1 MNMKNKLIGF
11 INQPRKVAFI
21 IGGLGLVFILGGY
34 FLIQKNRSNY
44 LPVKIDTQDIVR
56 NNSVTL
62 GFLSSGRIANVF
74 VKTGDKVTAGQTL
87 AALDSG
93 NASGALAQ
101 AEANYQKIINGATSP
116 AIEVAKA
123 QVNTAQVNLD
133 QAVKIQKTNV
143 DNAYRTLLNST
154 PEAIAD
160 GYTTDIQVP
169 TISGNYIG
177 NTEGQINL
185 TIYNTGNSTSFTVS
199 GLADGTGTVTT
210 TNPQPIG
217 NSGLFIK
224 FPTTNMN
231 VNNWTITIPNKKATN
246 YVSNLNNYNLA
257 LETQRQTIANLQAVL
272 STAKANLDSIVA
284 KARPEDIA
292 SAKGALQIAQAAYNN
307 TIIVAPA
314 DGVVKSVSINKG
326 EIANANVAA
335 IELEIK

>member
-21 IGGLGLVFILGGY
+21 IGGLGLVFSLGGY

-44 LPVKIDTQDIVR
+44 LPVKINLQDNIK

-62 GFLSSGRIANVF
+62 GFLSSGRISNVF
-74 VKTGDKVTAGQTL
+74 VKAGDKVTAGQVL
-87 AALDSG
+87 ATLDSG

-101 AEANYQKIINGATSP
+101 AQANYQKIINGATSP

-133 QAVKIQKTNV
+133 QAIKTQKTNV
-143 DNAYRTLLNST
+143 DNAHRTLLNST
-154 PEAIAD
+154 PEATAD

-177 NTEGQINL
+177 DSEGQINL
-185 TIYNTGNSTSFTVS
+185 KIYNTGNGTSFSAS
-199 GLADGTGTVTT
+199 GLTEGTGTVTT
-210 TNPQPIG
+210 TNPQQIG

-231 VNNWTITIPNKKATN
+231 ADNWTISIPNKKAAN
-246 YVSNLNNYNLA
+246 YVTNLNNYNLA
-257 LETQRQTIANLQAVL
+257 LETQKQTIANLQAVL
-272 STAKANLDSIVA
+272 SAAKANLDNIVA

-292 SAKGALQIAQAAYNN
+292 NAKGALEIAQAAYNN

-314 DGVVKSVSINKG
+314 DGIVKSVSINKG

-335 IELEIK
+335 IELATK